1 MICMA
6 DKKKTKIISMIV
18 DDEQK
23 EFQYTF
29 PSTRADGRLYVYINS
44 GRKKPDGNIKYDIIY
59 GSNELK
65 LRKNILN
72 YYDKRLNS
80 GSNKYQTMEV
90 AMTNWL
96 KTVKAT
102 QLKPRSYDAME
113 DNLRLHIFPYVG
125 DLRVCDVKID
135 DCQEIIN
142 KLTYAGYSLSVI
154 SKIYVH
160 LNDFFNLEVE
170 KQILKTNP
178 MAAVKKPSESK
189 VYEIRSSLSSK
200 TDKKI
205 KYFTKEQVKAIQDV
219 IYNGYT
225 TTGLSRSQKK
235 YEQHGRKYIY
245 QAPIFDFLLQTGLR
259 VSEMCALRYSNWDQ
273 EKHTITIEKTR
284 TVSKKRD
291 KVTKEPIGTEK
302 EVLELSPKSKA
313 SRTTISLSKYAN
325 DILVKLHSEEKPD
338 YDGYILHTIDGKPMT
353 KDGSLRGRWH
363 RLLAAAGVERKEQ
376 VSKTVTDKN
385 GKERTVT
392 RTIIRE
398 EYGLHTTRHTYAS
411 LLYQQTHDILLV
423 SKKLRHSD
431 PALTARVYISIM
443 EESENQIDET
453 FKV

>member
-1 MICMA
+1 MICVA
-6 DKKKTKIISMIV
+6 DKKKTKIINMIV
-18 DDEQK
+18 GDERK

-29 PSTRADGRLYVYINS
+29 PSTRADGRLYVYIDS
-44 GRKKPDGNIKYDIIY
+44 GRKKPDGSIKYDIIY

-102 QLKPRSYDAME
+102 QLKPRSYDVME

-154 SKIYVH
+154 SKIFVH
-160 LNDFFNLEVE
+160 LNDFFKLEVE

-178 MAAVKKPSESK
+178 MTAVKKPSESK
-189 VYEIRSSLSSK
+189 VYEIRSSLNR
-200 TDKKI
+200 TDKEI

-225 TTGLSRSQKK
+225 TTGISRSKKK

-245 QAPIFDFLLQTGLR
+245 QAPVFDFLLQTGLR
-259 VSEMCALRYSNWDQ
+259 VSEMCALRYSNWNK
-273 EKHTITIEKTR
+273 EKRTITIEKTR
-284 TVSKKRD
+284 TESKKRD

-338 YDGYILHTIDGKPMT
+338 YDGYILHTRDGKPMT

-411 LLYQQTHDILLV
+411 VLYQQTHDILLV

>member
-1 MICMA
+1 MSR
-6 DKKKTKIISMIV
+6 KKNDTSFDIWV
-18 DDEQK
+18 NDERK
-23 EFQYTF
+23 HFTYTF
-29 PSTRADGRLYVYINS
+29 PSTRADGRLYVYIDS
-44 GRKKPDGNIKYDIIY
+44 GRKKSDGSIKYDIVY
-59 GSNELK
+59 GSNALN
-65 LRKNILN
+65 LQKNTQR
-72 YYDKRLNS
+72 YYDKRQNI
-80 GSNKYQTMEV
+80 GSNKLQTMQV
-90 AMTNWL
+90 AMTNWMHS
-96 KTVKAT
+96 VKAT

-113 DNLRLHIFPYVG
+113 DNLRLHIFPHIG
-125 DLRVCDVKID
+125 SLRVCDVTAD

-142 KLTYAGYSLSVI
+142 QMTFAGYSFSTI
-154 SKIYVH
+154 NKIYVH
-160 LNDFFNLEVE
+160 LNDFFKLEVD
-170 KQILKTNP
+170 KQILKLNP
-178 MAAVKKPSESK
+178 MSAVRKPSESK
-189 VYEIRSSLSSK
+189 VSEIRTSLGK
-200 TDKKI
+200 ENKEI
-205 KYFTKEQVKAIQDV
+205 EYFSREQVKAIQDV
-219 IYNGYT
+219 IYNGYA
-225 TTGLSRSQKK
+225 TTGISRNNNTYAQS
-235 YEQHGRKYIY
+235 GRKYIY
-245 QAPIFDFLLQTGLR
+245 QGPIFDFLLQTGLR
-259 VSEMCALRYSNWDQ
+259 ISEMCALQYSNWNQ
-273 EKHTITIEKTR
+273 EKRTLTIDKTR
-284 TVSKKRD
+284 TASKKRD
-291 KVTKEPIGTEK
+291 RKTMEPIGTGK
-302 EVLELSPKSKA
+302 EILELSPKSKA

-411 LLYQQTHDILLV
+411 FLYQQTHDILLV

>member
-1 MICMA
+1 
-6 DKKKTKIISMIV
+6 
-18 DDEQK
+18 
-23 EFQYTF
+23 
-29 PSTRADGRLYVYINS
+29 
-44 GRKKPDGNIKYDIIY
+44 
-59 GSNELK
+59 
-65 LRKNILN
+65 
-72 YYDKRLNS
+72 
-80 GSNKYQTMEV
+80 
-90 AMTNWL
+90 
-96 KTVKAT
+96 
-102 QLKPRSYDAME
+102 
-113 DNLRLHIFPYVG
+113 
-125 DLRVCDVKID
+125 
-135 DCQEIIN
+135 
-142 KLTYAGYSLSVI
+142 
-154 SKIYVH
+154 
-160 LNDFFNLEVE
+160 
-170 KQILKTNP
+170 
-178 MAAVKKPSESK
+178 
-189 VYEIRSSLSSK
+189 
-200 TDKKI
+200 
-205 KYFTKEQVKAIQDV
+205 
-219 IYNGYT
+219 
-225 TTGLSRSQKK
+225 
-235 YEQHGRKYIY
+235 
-245 QAPIFDFLLQTGLR
+245 
-259 VSEMCALRYSNWDQ
+259 MCALRYSNWDQ

-291 KVTKEPIGTEK
+291 KVTREPIGTEK

-411 LLYQQTHDILLV
+411 VLYQQTHDILLV

-443 EESENQIDET
+443 EESETQIDET

>member
-1 MICMA
+1 MA

-18 DDEQK
+18 GDEQK

-29 PSTRADGRLYVYINS
+29 PSSRADGRLYVYIDS
-44 GRKKPDGNIKYDIIY
+44 GRKKPDGSIKYDIIY

-102 QLKPRSYDAME
+102 QLKPRSYDVME

-154 SKIYVH
+154 SKIFVH
-160 LNDFFNLEVE
+160 LNDFFKLEVE

-178 MAAVKKPSESK
+178 MTAVKKPSESK
-189 VYEIRSSLSSK
+189 VYEIRSSLNR
-200 TDKKI
+200 TDKEI

-225 TTGLSRSQKK
+225 TTGISRSKKK

-245 QAPIFDFLLQTGLR
+245 QAPVFDFLLQTGLR
-259 VSEMCALRYSNWDQ
+259 VSEMCALRYSNWNK
-273 EKHTITIEKTR
+273 EKRTITIEKTR
-284 TVSKKRD
+284 TESKKRD

-411 LLYQQTHDILLV
+411 VLYQQTHDILLV

>member
-1 MICMA
+1 MA

-18 DDEQK
+18 GDEQK

-29 PSTRADGRLYVYINS
+29 PSTRADGRLYVYIDS
-44 GRKKPDGNIKYDIIY
+44 GRKKPDGSIKYDIIY

-102 QLKPRSYDAME
+102 QLKPRSYDVME

-154 SKIYVH
+154 SKIFVH
-160 LNDFFNLEVE
+160 LNDFFKLEVE

-178 MAAVKKPSESK
+178 MTAVKKPSESK
-189 VYEIRSSLSSK
+189 VYEIRSSLNR
-200 TDKKI
+200 TDKEI

-225 TTGLSRSQKK
+225 TTGISRSKKK

-245 QAPIFDFLLQTGLR
+245 QAPVFDFLLQTGLR
-259 VSEMCALRYSNWDQ
+259 VSEMCALRYSNWNK
-273 EKHTITIEKTR
+273 EKRTITIEKTR
-284 TVSKKRD
+284 TESKKRD

-411 LLYQQTHDILLV
+411 VLYQQTHDILLV